1 MWYWIQC
8 RTVQCVEWSR
18 GRCKVIVII
27 WAIVKREGNCMAIY
41 FHENCD
47 RIIIPSVYFFPLKNA
62 CKVCSFWRSPTKLFQ
77 WSIIQTQVG
86 IIKKCWDIN
95 CTFLFTD
102 LIKKC
107 KTNTENTVMKYL
119 PGPKHIKTSTITRY
133 KNIQKAISTQFS
145 CPVP

>member
-1 MWYWIQC
+1 MQFQNSTIFLGEKFRC
-8 RTVQCVEWSR
+8 GIEFSAGQCVEWSR

-102 LIKKC
+102 LIKKVQ
-107 KTNTENTVMKYL
+107 NKYR
-119 PGPKHIKTSTITRY
+119 KYCHEIFARAEAHKNFDNY
-133 KNIQKAISTQFS
+133 KI
-145 CPVP
+145 